1 MWSRRAAPGSHTA
14 TNALGRAGRTP
25 SSSSKRTTRSASVS
39 STRSTRSSGCSGL
52 SRRPM
57 RWTRSPRGRCSRA
70 GWSAFQLVVLAETR
84 FLGTSAP
91 GMPMPE
97 ITGVRERRG
106 KARISVD
113 GEFWAEIDAGVA
125 IESGLREG
133 AILSPEE
140 LHGVRVTGER
150 LIAMGRALNL
160 LGYRAR
166 SEAEIRDRLTRYGYV
181 GETIEG
187 VVLRLQEL
195 GYLDDTE
202 FACMKAREKARKY
215 GPRRVSVELKKSEV
229 EEARSAAARRYNGR
243 GSDAEARRVYGFLV
257 RRGYS
262 AEVCAKVAREYREP
276 PEAHG

>member
-1 MWSRRAAPGSHTA
+1 
-14 TNALGRAGRTP
+14 
-25 SSSSKRTTRSASVS
+25 
-39 STRSTRSSGCSGL
+39 
-52 SRRPM
+52 
-57 RWTRSPRGRCSRA
+57 
-70 GWSAFQLVVLAETR
+70 
-84 FLGTSAP
+84 
-91 GMPMPE
+91 MPE

-113 GEFWAEIDAGVA
+113 GEFWAEIDPGVA

-133 AILSPEE
+133 AILSSEE

-150 LIAMGRALNL
+150 PVAMGRALNL

-195 GYLDDTE
+195 GYLDDAE
-202 FACMKAREKARKY
+202 FARMKAREKARRY
-215 GPRRVSVELKKSEV
+215 GPRRVSVELKKSGVGETLAREVVEEEFAGRSEV